1 MKLSDIMKSNGWQP
15 YKLEKDYNKLK
26 VYHKNNLFF
35 GVQKIGNV
43 FRLDIQQCLDLG
55 GLMLPGDKVLD
66 KQIVPRA
73 NLEEALNQILPQ
85 LEQQPVM

>member
-1 MKLSDIMKSNGWQP
+1 MKLSDIMKSKGWQP

-26 VYHKNNLFF
+26 VYHKDNLFF

-55 GLMLPGDKVLD
+55 GLMIPGDKVLD
-66 KQIVPRA
+66 KQIVPRE